1 MAPRM
6 LGEIRDKIASA
17 SDREKKKKKKGVL
30 LFAAASGANLRAVAN
45 NKGVKINAT
54 QIERTGVGEEAQCSQ
69 RDVYERVRAR
79 TSPALI
85 L

>member
-1 MAPRM
+1 M
-6 LGEIRDKIASA
+6 
-17 SDREKKKKKKGVL
+17 
-30 LFAAASGANLRAVAN
+30 FAAASGANLRAVAN

-79 TSPALI
+79 KLPALI
-85 L
+85 LYRVNARSRMSCWYLPTPIRNNFYC

>member
-1 MAPRM
+1 M
-6 LGEIRDKIASA
+6 
-17 SDREKKKKKKGVL
+17 
-30 LFAAASGANLRAVAN
+30 FAAASGANLRAVAN

-54 QIERTGVGEEAQCSQ
+54 QIERTGVDEEAQCSQ

-79 TSPALI
+79 KLPTLI